1 MFGAA
6 TNIIA
11 LLKKSM
17 VQWRTEL
24 MAGGQ
29 TLGIVNVRRGIFQG
43 DSSSPLLFVV
53 SLISLSMV
61 LRQMKVRYDLE
72 NRNGLI
78 NHLLSMDDLKL
89 YGKNEK
95 QVDNLVNTV
104 RIFSRDIGMEFGISK
119 CAVLIMKRG
128 KACACEGIVLPDAQ
142 VIRGLEGGD
151 GYKYLGVLEA
161 DNVKHNDMKQSISK
175 EYLRRIRKILKSKLN
190 R

>member
-1 MFGAA
+1 
-6 TNIIA
+6 
-11 LLKKSM
+11 
-17 VQWRTEL
+17 

-53 SLISLSMV
+53 PLISLSMV
-61 LRQMKVRYDLE
+61 LRQMKVRYYLE